1 MHEAAKVL
9 ASMRLILTAATAHAT
24 MNPIAMERVM
34 RALDCF
40 AKHVGRVV
48 KDLVGRHQVV
58 LLVNTA
64 GIHMAM
70 VVGDDAVPTPFCR
83 MMIELV

>member
-1 MHEAAKVL
+1 MC
-9 ASMRLILTAATAHAT
+9 
-24 MNPIAMERVM
+24 
-34 RALDCF
+34 ALDCF

-64 GIHMAM
+64 GIHVAM
-70 VVGDDAVPTPFCR
+70 VVGDDAVLYPVLSHDDRIGMTKTTKR
-83 MMIELV
+83 

>member
-1 MHEAAKVL
+1 
-9 ASMRLILTAATAHAT
+9 
-24 MNPIAMERVM
+24 M

-48 KDLVGRHQVV
+48 KDLVGRYQVV